1 MKKNISIILIG
12 LSTLV
17 LAIIAIVTAIKIYQ
31 SGTNPVAPNVPESK
45 PAAQTEEPGSA
56 TLNETSRCTLAFNL
70 TLPTATPTPT
80 LPAGITPTATSA
92 PTATP
97 TPLLGCYHACDTVA
111 DCESGFECQLVA
123 GSKKCVTPS
132 CPDERDCVCNKAC
145 WGLCSHDN
153 ECGNGNICH
162 LAEGTN
168 SRCVNPSCETKS
180 DCNCTGITPTP
191 TKTATATPTKTSRLT
206 LSPTPTTVVTPELPE
221 AGSTFPTLAIF
232 AGGLILLLIPLL
244 LMI

>member
-1 MKKNISIILIG
+1 MKKNISMILIG
-12 LSTLV
+12 LTTLV
-17 LAIIAIVTAIKIYQ
+17 LAIIAIITAVKIYQ
-31 SGTNPVAPNVPESK
+31 SGTNPIAPNVPESK
-45 PAAQTEEPGSA
+45 PAAQTQEPGFG
-56 TLNETSRCTLAFNL
+56 TLGEPSKCTLAFNL
-70 TLPTATPTPT
+70 TLPTGTMTPTPT
-80 LPAGITPTATSA
+80 SA
-92 PTATP
+92 PIPTP
-97 TPLLGCYHACDTVA
+97 TPLLGCYHACETVA

-123 GSKKCVTPS
+123 GSKKCVVPA

-145 WGLCSHDN
+145 WGLCSNDN

-191 TKTATATPTKTSRLT
+191 TRTATATPTKTSRIT
-206 LSPTPTTVVTPELPE
+206 LSPTPTIVTPELPE

-232 AGGLILLLIPLL
+232 AGGLILLLVPLL
-244 LMI
+244 LVL